1 MKPQNVLVNW
11 TCNEDG
17 TTTTFTDVALADF
30 WVAWR
35 SVDREPRQPLYLL
48 EHMAWRSLEAHA
60 GRAMT
65 KASDMYSFGLV
76 VSFNHLS
83 QFPGPSA
90 GHH

>member
-1 MKPQNVLVNW
+1 
-11 TCNEDG
+11 
-17 TTTTFTDVALADF
+17 
-30 WVAWR
+30 
-35 SVDREPRQPLYLL
+35 
-48 EHMAWRSLEAHA
+48 MAWRSLEAHT